1 MPGLLQNAVVSHRL
15 IEPLCD
21 VRLVRKRLEEG
32 NHVLLF
38 LPTALDRGPMF
49 NLSGSGDGGKSIRF
63 VRLRVFTQTL
73 QERFARVD
81 REACGRCFDHILAP
95 LHGHLVDG
103 ISFHIEERPPEE
115 PVAGGENGVFRD
127 FNIDKAQF
135 AQLFGEKFRELVDA
149 VAKQIAAVKPA
160 DVEALLASDMGGKT
174 VETYIQEQVAVIG
187 EKISVRR
194 FMVYEANG
202 FVETYIH
209 MGGTMGVM
217 LAFDGEPTEAAKA
230 VAHDV
235 ALHVA
240 FAKPRYMTEA
250 EVSAETLE
258 KEKAILLQE
267 VINEG
272 KPQNIAEKFVK
283 DDKVTVAQVLAK
295 AGAGVS
301 LKQFCFFVRGEG
313 LEKKSEDLQ
322 EEVAKQVEAMKK

>member
-1 MPGLLQNAVVSHRL
+1 MAEFTAKYVMTLREQTGAGMMD
-15 IEPLCD
+15 C
-21 VRLVRKRLEEG
+21 KR
-32 NHVLLF
+32 
-38 LPTALDRGPMF
+38 A
-49 NLSGSGDGGKSIRF
+49 
-63 VRLRVFTQTL
+63 
-73 QERFARVD
+73 
-81 REACGRCFDHILAP
+81 
-95 LHGHLVDG
+95 LVDADG
-103 ISFHIEERPPEE
+103 
-115 PVAGGENGVFRD
+115 D
-127 FNIDKAQF
+127 MDKAADLLRERGIAKAAKRASKIAAEGIVYALVEGKTGVLVEVNCESDF
-135 AQLFGEKFRELVDA
+135 VAKGDKFKELVDA

-194 FMVYEANG
+194 FTVYEAEG

-240 FAKPRYMTEA
+240 FAKPRYLTAA
-250 EVSAETLE
+250 EVSAETIE

-272 KPQNIAEKFVK
+272 KPEAIAEKIVMGKIKKFYEENCLMDQKFVK
-283 DDKVTVAQVLAK
+283 DDKITIAQLLAQ
-295 AGAGVS
+295 AGAGVTV
-301 LKQFCFFVRGEG
+301 KQFCFYVRGEG
-313 LEKKSEDLQ
+313 LEKKNEDLS

>member
-1 MPGLLQNAVVSHRL
+1 MAEFTAKDVMKLREQTGAGMMDCKRALTDADGDMERAADLLRERGIAKAAKRASKIAAEGIVYAL
-15 IEPLCD
+15 IEGKTG
-21 VRLVRKRLEEG
+21 VLVEVNCES
-32 NHVLLF
+32 
-38 LPTALDRGPMF
+38 D
-49 NLSGSGDGGKSIRF
+49 F
-63 VRLRVFTQTL
+63 V
-73 QERFARVD
+73 A
-81 REACGRCFDHILAP
+81 
-95 LHGHLVDG
+95 
-103 ISFHIEERPPEE
+103 
-115 PVAGGENGVFRD
+115 
-127 FNIDKAQF
+127 K
-135 AQLFGEKFRELVDA
+135 GEKFHELVNA
-149 VAKQIAAVKPA
+149 VAKQIASVKPA
-160 DVEALLASDMGGKT
+160 DVAALLASDMGGKT
-174 VETYIQEQVAVIG
+174 VETYIQEQIAVIG

-194 FMVYEANG
+194 FMVYEAEG

-272 KPQNIAEKFVK
+272 KPQNIAEKIVLGKIKKFYEENCLMDQKFVK

-295 AGAGVS
+295 AGAGVA

>member
-1 MPGLLQNAVVSHRL
+1 MA
-15 IEPLCD
+15 EFTAKD
-21 VRLVRKRLEEG
+21 VMKLREQTGAGMMDCKR
-32 NHVLLF
+32 
-38 LPTALDRGPMF
+38 A
-49 NLSGSGDGGKSIRF
+49 
-63 VRLRVFTQTL
+63 
-73 QERFARVD
+73 
-81 REACGRCFDHILAP
+81 
-95 LHGHLVDG
+95 LVDADGDMERAADLLRERG
-103 ISFHIEERPPEE
+103 IAKAAKRASKIAAEGIVYALVEGKTGVLVEVNCESDF
-115 PVAGGENGVFRD
+115 VA
-127 FNIDKAQF
+127 K
-135 AQLFGEKFRELVDA
+135 GEKFHELVEA

-160 DVEALLASDMGGKT
+160 DVDALLASDMGGKT
-174 VETYIQEQVAVIG
+174 VDTFVQEQVAVIG

-194 FMVYEANG
+194 FTVYEAEG

-240 FAKPRYMTEA
+240 FAKPRYLTAA
-250 EVSAETLE
+250 EVSAETIE

-272 KPQNIAEKFVK
+272 KPEAIAEKIVMGKIKKFYEENCLMDHKFVK

-295 AGAGVS
+295 AGAGVA

-313 LEKKSEDLQ
+313 LEKKSEDLS

>member
-1 MPGLLQNAVVSHRL
+1 MA
-15 IEPLCD
+15 EFTAKD
-21 VRLVRKRLEEG
+21 VMKLREQTGAGMMDCKR
-32 NHVLLF
+32 
-38 LPTALDRGPMF
+38 A
-49 NLSGSGDGGKSIRF
+49 
-63 VRLRVFTQTL
+63 
-73 QERFARVD
+73 
-81 REACGRCFDHILAP
+81 
-95 LHGHLVDG
+95 LVDADGDMERAADLLRERG
-103 ISFHIEERPPEE
+103 IAKAAKRASKIAADGIVYALVEGKTGVLVEVNCESDF
-115 PVAGGENGVFRD
+115 VA
-127 FNIDKAQF
+127 K
-135 AQLFGEKFRELVDA
+135 GEKFHELVEA

-160 DVEALLASDMGGKT
+160 DVDALLASDMGGKT
-174 VETYIQEQVAVIG
+174 VDTFVQEQVAVIG

-194 FMVYEANG
+194 FTVYEAEG

-240 FAKPRYMTEA
+240 FAKPRYLTAA
-250 EVSAETLE
+250 EVSAETIE

-272 KPQNIAEKFVK
+272 KPEAIAEKIVMGKIKKFYEENCLMDQKFVK

-295 AGAGVS
+295 AGAGVA

-313 LEKKSEDLQ
+313 LEKKSEDLS

>member
-1 MPGLLQNAVVSHRL
+1 MAEFTAKDVMKLREQTGAGMMDCKRALTDADGDMERAADLLRERGIAKAAKRASKIAAEGIVYA
-15 IEPLCD
+15 
-21 VRLVRKRLEEG
+21 LVEG
-32 NHVLLF
+32 KTGVLVEVNCES
-38 LPTALDRGPMF
+38 D
-49 NLSGSGDGGKSIRF
+49 F
-63 VRLRVFTQTL
+63 V
-73 QERFARVD
+73 A
-81 REACGRCFDHILAP
+81 
-95 LHGHLVDG
+95 
-103 ISFHIEERPPEE
+103 
-115 PVAGGENGVFRD
+115 
-127 FNIDKAQF
+127 K
-135 AQLFGEKFRELVDA
+135 GEKFHELVNA
-149 VAKQIAAVKPA
+149 VAKQIASVKPA
-160 DVEALLASDMGGKT
+160 DVAALLASDMGGKT
-174 VETYIQEQVAVIG
+174 VETYIQEQIAVIG

-194 FMVYEANG
+194 FTVYEAEG

-272 KPQNIAEKFVK
+272 KPQNIAEKIVLGKIKKFYEENCLMDQKFVK

-295 AGAGVS
+295 AGAGVA